1 VPIARGIG
9 TFLLVQRMRL
19 YAAEW
24 EGKEYAD
31 DDGADYGVA
40 VVCFPLRIASALYY
54 FILLLYTMML

>member
-54 FILLLYTMML
+54 FTL